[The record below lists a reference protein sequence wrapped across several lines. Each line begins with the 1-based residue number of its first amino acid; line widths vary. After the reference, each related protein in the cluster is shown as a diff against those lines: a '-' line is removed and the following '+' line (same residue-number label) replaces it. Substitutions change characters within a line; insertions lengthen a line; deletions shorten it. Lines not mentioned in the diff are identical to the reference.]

1 MAIAEE
7 EAVRWLVL
15 NVEAR
20 PCSCHWLNPVSVS
33 WGSVSSWSL
42 DCVWH
47 LAFVK
52 ADVVSFLFFYRA
64 VDYLSIDSEKTLLHC
79 VPSNQVTAPGV
90 TQLHWQSPFFFQLEK
105 GRNTC
110 ATVPFL
116 SKRENEAT
124 SLVKKSNSVLTHL
137 KSREQG
143 KGSWFVCTWKRF
155 QDSTMLISASLK
167 WRLSAASQA
176 LARQQTLT
184 RNKTDNLEKKNKNKK
199 LKWKYYGYTE

>member
-1 MAIAEE
+1 MWFPFYVSTELWTTFPLT
-7 EAVRWLVL
+7 VKRL
-15 NVEAR
+15 
-20 PCSCHWLNPVSVS
+20 CSTVFLPIR
-33 WGSVSSWSL
+33 L
-42 DCVWH
+42 QLQVWH
-47 LAFVK
+47 SCTGKVF
-52 ADVVSFLFFYRA
+52 
-64 VDYLSIDSEKTLLHC
+64 C
-79 VPSNQVTAPGV
+79 
-90 TQLHWQSPFFFQLEK
+90 FFQLGK

-110 ATVPFL
+110 ATVPSL

-155 QDSTMLISASLK
+155 QDSTMLISAQLK

-184 RNKTDNLEKKNKNKK
+184 RNKTDNLEKKQKNKK